1 MPEISCAQFTDLL
14 SRRSEH
20 LDDEILK
27 DLTPPSTIIGKVET
41 GRFPAEDG
49 TSHTFDKFNRV
60 FPDMSVAWDDVKA
73 GSCVGTPCN
82 PSETKI
88 GMGFT
93 RDMYKLQQKSYATDL
108 FCYDLIMSADR
119 AKQQFAHTIEILR
132 DATDLIIS
140 NRLRNE
146 MFRIAGHHWL
156 CMMGGLEPFTFTET
170 GDMITV
176 VPTGTLTAAH
186 LPTSKM
192 VVNML
197 RTRIDYQILSGALG
211 KKVQGGPPPEIEVLS
226 DYNTI
231 WDLCQGDSTVADH
244 WRFDRFDTASKEYY
258 QYGWFAKVGNFM
270 LNADLHPI
278 RFEINPQGWLTRV
291 FPYTNIAATQ
301 GIKGVPNDN
310 YINAPVQAT
319 MIWHRRGMRSLGR
332 DTTSINPMMPFAMR
346 DFGGKWQFVM
356 DNLTCGYSTVV
367 DSVTGQTV
375 QIPIAV
381 DNSRR
386 NKGKFIS
393 DFSFATQAQ
402 FPEYVEVFLHLREQP
417 CIVGQAPCATPETYV
432 IQDYNSANTPCPVV

>member
-1 MPEISCAQFTDLL
+1 MAEISCAQFTDLL

-27 DLTPPSTIIGKVET
+27 DLTPASTIIGKVET
-41 GRFPAEDG
+41 GRFAAEDG

-60 FPDMSVAWDDVKA
+60 FPDMSEAWADVKA
-73 GSCVGTPCN
+73 GSCIGAPCD
-82 PSETKI
+82 PEETKI

-108 FCYDLIMSADR
+108 FCYDLILSADR
-119 AKQQFAHTIEILR
+119 AKQQFAHTVGILR

-156 CMMGGLEPFTFTET
+156 CMLGGLEPFTFTET
-170 GDMITV
+170 GDLINVT
-176 VPTGTLTAAH
+176 PTGTLTGAH

-211 KKVQGGPPPEIEVLS
+211 AKIQGGPPPEIEVMS

-231 WDLCQGDSTVADH
+231 WELCQGDTTVADH
-244 WRFDRFDTASKEYY
+244 WRFERFAMGSEEYY
-258 QYGWFAKVGNFM
+258 KYGWYAKVGNFM

-278 RFEINPQGWLTRV
+278 RFQIRNGVLQRV
-291 FPYTNIAATQ
+291 FPYKNIAATQ
-301 GIKGVPNDN
+301 GIKGVPCDE

-319 MIWHRRGMRSLGR
+319 FIWHRRGMRSLGR
-332 DTTSINPMMPFAMR
+332 DTTSIHPMMPFAMR

-356 DNLTCGYSTVV
+356 DNLTCGFADVRDINNNLV
-367 DSVTGQTV
+367 RM
-375 QIPIAV
+375 PIAV

-393 DFSFATQAQ
+393 DFGFATQAQ

-417 CIVGQAPCATPETYV
+417 CIIGEPPCASTPVYV
-432 IQDYNSANTPCPVV
+432 TQNYSSANDTCPADQ